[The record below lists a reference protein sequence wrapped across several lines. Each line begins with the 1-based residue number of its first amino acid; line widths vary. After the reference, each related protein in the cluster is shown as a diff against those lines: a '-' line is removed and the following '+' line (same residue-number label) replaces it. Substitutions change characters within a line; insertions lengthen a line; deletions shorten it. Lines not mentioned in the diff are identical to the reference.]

1 MAITVPSLMPV
12 LAGKFDESIVMVA
25 PAAGQSFQPGQ
36 LLTIAG
42 GVVSAAASAATAF
55 FGIAMGPALD
65 PMFGFLNPVVP
76 VMRLRAGLTFLAN
89 LTGVLAQD
97 NLGVQYGVLVL
108 TNGIWQINQSN
119 TTNLAVEVIE
129 IPQNPGILPAGGIGD
144 TNAWVKGA
152 FLASAVS

>member
-1 MAITVPSLMPV
+1 MSITVPSLMPV
-12 LAGKFDESIVMVA
+12 LSGKFDESIVMVA
-25 PAAGQSFQPGQ
+25 PASGQTFQPGQ
-36 LLTIAG
+36 LLTISA

-65 PMFGFLNPVVP
+65 PMFGFLNPQIP
-76 VMRLRAGLTFLAN
+76 VMKLRAGMTFLAN

-97 NLGVQYGVLVL
+97 NLGAQYGVVVL
-108 TNGIWQINQSN
+108 SNGIWQVNQSN
-119 TTNLAVEVIE
+119 ITNLAVEVIE

-144 TNAWVKGA
+144 TNAWVKAA